1 MKNLNKGFTLI
12 ELLVVIAI
20 ISILSTVIL
29 SSIQDARLKAQ
40 SAKTVQ
46 QVREVQNA
54 IAMFVTDNNKFP
66 SPGLS
71 GIICLGPQGA
81 TCHNGVGVGLAVPQI
96 YQMGDFANI
105 NFENNYVDNSFF
117 AKVAL
122 AQQKVNNYIN
132 FNFIDIPVFVRNSQQ
147 YGGGIIY
154 QCIDNCNDAVVTW
167 STPKPVTKGT
177 RISNDNVYVYKQIAN
192 DPGGGAGGAYGN

>member
-54 IAMFVTDNNKFP
+54 IAMFVTDNGRFP
-66 SPGLS
+66 NPPE
-71 GIICLGPQGA
+71 GIDILCLGPQDAACYLGA
-81 TCHNGVGVGLAVPQI
+81 SGSPVQVSSD
-96 YQMGDFANI
+96 MGDFANI

-154 QCIDNCNDAVVTW
+154 QCIDNCNDAVVIW